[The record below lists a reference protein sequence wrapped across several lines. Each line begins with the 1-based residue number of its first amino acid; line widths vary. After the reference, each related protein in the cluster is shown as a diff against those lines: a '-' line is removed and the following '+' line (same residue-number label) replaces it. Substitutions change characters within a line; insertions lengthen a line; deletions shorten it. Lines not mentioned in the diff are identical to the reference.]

1 MNTEELEL
9 LIGQC
14 EDFHSAF
21 IMGIQSNEASLGSL
35 SEFLLEFFTGVRSYT
50 LVTKADLDK
59 LMTQIVGND
68 TIQSFVFSLRNAA
81 LTPFSKESLGRII
94 DGFAN
99 ANSNAPADPETNRLC
114 ALPSDAENWRV
125 KKSDLVNLYNA
136 NLWLIPLLAFSFL
149 FKEKMDTGSFA

>member
-9 LIGQC
+9 LVGQC
-14 EDFHSAF
+14 DDFHSAF
-21 IMGIQSNEASLGSL
+21 TTGIQTNEASMNSL
-35 SEFLLEFFTGVRSYT
+35 SEFLLEFFTGERCYT
-50 LVTKADLDK
+50 LVTKEDLDK

-68 TIQSFVFSLRNAA
+68 VVSSFVFSLRNAA
-81 LTPFSKESLGRII
+81 LSPFSKDSLARII

-99 ANSNAPADPETNRLC
+99 ANANAPSDNETARLC
-114 ALPSDAENWRV
+114 ALPSDAKNWLV

-149 FKEKMDTGSFA
+149 FKDKMNDGDF